1 MHNSWNPLPQ
11 QSIPVSSPSTDPIDP
26 SHQMP
31 LKPSPAGPVITVQK
45 QKPTSL
51 FLINSNKPMQY
62 DTNGSIPA
70 GVANSASERAP
81 LISIDVCSDEEL
93 RQSRLNNAI
102 DNFNGEDVIV
112 NYPGTKRH
120 STGDASTV
128 APFGSSLL
136 SQDNPGQTRS
146 STVSLYDPS
155 GNVVKRGRRGSNT
168 AVTDF

>member
-1 MHNSWNPLPQ
+1 
-11 QSIPVSSPSTDPIDP
+11 
-26 SHQMP
+26 MP
-31 LKPSPAGPVITVQK
+31 LKSPSNGAPPGLITV

-51 FLINSNKPMQY
+51 FLINSNKPKK
-62 DTNGSIPA
+62 DGGGA
-70 GVANSASERAP
+70 GTTINNLASERTP

-102 DNFNGEDVIV
+102 DNFNGEEVIV

-120 STGDASTV
+120 STGDASSGL
-128 APFGSSLL
+128 PFSSALLGQGGSPNKTSAAAAAAA
-136 SQDNPGQTRS
+136 SGGQTRT

-155 GNVVKRGRRGSNT
+155 GSGIIRKGRRGSNT